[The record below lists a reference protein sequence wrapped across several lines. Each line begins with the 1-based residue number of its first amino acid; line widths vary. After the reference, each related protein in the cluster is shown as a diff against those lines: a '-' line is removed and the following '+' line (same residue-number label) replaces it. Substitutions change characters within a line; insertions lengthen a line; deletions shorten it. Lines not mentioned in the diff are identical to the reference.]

1 MNANAV
7 AACLIDRYKTML
19 HFVDPV
25 QDLGAALLTVEKPN
39 RYIGGE
45 YGRLARRDATL
56 QTLIAFP
63 DLYEIGMS
71 NQALKIL
78 YNQLNAIDG
87 ASCDRAFAPAPDFE
101 RLLQERHVPLY
112 GLDTG
117 ISLRDLDLLFF
128 TFGYE
133 LGITNVLTMLDL
145 AAIPLHTS
153 ERGDDAPIVLMG
165 GPCVSN
171 PLPYQDFVD
180 AFWIGEAEGGFFEM
194 FTVLLTMKT
203 AGASRGELLAY
214 IIAHPSVWTRGKAS
228 ARRAIDPMFTER
240 VNDVAVFPIPN
251 MRVIQHHG
259 AVEIMRGCPN
269 GCRFCHAGYWYRP
282 MRQKSVDT
290 IRREVAAFVQ
300 RGGYREICL
309 SSLSSGDYQ
318 GIEAL
323 VDQLNSEYGQEHVS
337 FQLPS
342 LRVSTFSLPLLAKLA
357 EVRKSGLTFAVETPV
372 DAWQLAIN
380 KQVSLDNVTAI
391 LKEARKQGWRGAKFY
406 FMVGLP
412 LPNIDQI
419 TEEAAIIDFI
429 LELAKRTGMHFSVNV
444 GTFIPKPHTP
454 YQWAAQIDEAA
465 ARVKLEYIRY
475 ELKSRGHKVGIQDP
489 FISMLEGIISRGDER
504 AGVLIETA
512 YRRGCRLDAWNEYIK
527 KNVWQDIFAE
537 HKALTRD
544 FLSARPS
551 NAPLPWNV
559 IDSNILPDFMQ
570 EERKKSLG
578 QESTPPCVERCTHFC
593 GICTNDTHT
602 IENIIQHDNSDNSFT
617 DVLPSNSPDLPSSPT
632 YRLLFIFTKA
642 GSAIF
647 QPHLALIELFSMSMT
662 RAAVP
667 VLYTQG
673 FNPLPKLE
681 IAAPLSIGVSAA
693 AEIAAIETFGFY
705 DAARFLEAMNRALPE
720 GIHIVK
726 AINVSIPFGVKKH
739 SLSSLLWGFAYAN
752 GAETDYVPA
761 ANDKQYRAARID
773 AADSASIYGLHRL
786 AVLAKS
792 AVSADAPE
800 SYFMAYR
807 ALYPNTP
814 V

>member
-1 MNANAV
+1 MIHKNM
-7 AACLIDRYKTML
+7 I

-39 RYIGGE
+39 RYVGGE
-45 YGRLARRDATL
+45 YGRLARRNATL
-56 QTLIAFP
+56 RTLIAFP

-78 YNQLNAIDG
+78 YNQLNTIDG

-101 RLLQERHVPLY
+101 RLLRERRLPLY

-153 ERGDDAPIVLMG
+153 ERGDGDPIVLMG

-171 PLPYQDFVD
+171 PLPYQDFID
-180 AFWIGEAEGGFFEM
+180 AFWIGEAEAGFFEM
-194 FTVLLTMKT
+194 VTALLAMKT
-203 AGASRGELLAY
+203 VGASRGDLLAY
-214 IIAHPSVWTRGKAS
+214 ITTHPSIWTRGKAR

-240 VNDVAVFPIPN
+240 ANDAAIFPIPN

-282 MRQKSVDT
+282 MRQKSIDA
-290 IRREVAAFVQ
+290 IRREVAAFVR

-309 SSLSSGDYQ
+309 SSLSSGDYR

-323 VDQLNSEYGQEHVS
+323 IDRLNSEYGHEHVS

-412 LPNIDQI
+412 LPSIDQI
-419 TEEAAIIDFI
+419 TEEAAIVSFI

-465 ARVKLEYIRY
+465 ARIKLEYIRY

-489 FISMLEGIISRGDER
+489 FVSTLEGIISRGDER
-504 AGVLIETA
+504 AGALIETA
-512 YRRGCRLDAWNEYIK
+512 YRRGCRLDAWNEYIQ
-527 KNVWQDIFAE
+527 KNVWHDIFAE
-537 HKALTRD
+537 HEALTRA
-544 FLSARPS
+544 FLSERPS
-551 NAPLPWNV
+551 NAPLPWNM
-559 IDSNILPDFMQ
+559 IDSGILPDFMQ
-570 EERKKSLG
+570 EERKESLAH
-578 QESTPPCVERCTHFC
+578 ESTPPCMEQCTHFC
-593 GICTNDTHT
+593 GICTNDTQT
-602 IENIIQHDNSDNSFT
+602 VENIVPHDDSLV
-617 DVLPSNSPDLPSSPT
+617 DVVPSTTPDSPSSPAT
-632 YRLLFIFTKA
+632 YRLLFTFTKTK
-642 GSAIF
+642 SAIF

-667 VLYTQG
+667 VFYSQG

-693 AEIAAIETFGFY
+693 AEIAAIETLGFY
-705 DAARFLEAMNRALPE
+705 DAVSFLEAMNRALPE
-720 GIHIVK
+720 GIRIVE

-761 ANDKQYRAARID
+761 ASDKQYRAARID
-773 AADSASIYGLHRL
+773 AASSTSVYGLHRL

-792 AVSADAPE
+792 AISANAPE
-800 SYFMAYR
+800 PYFTVYR
-807 ALYPNTP
+807 ALYPDMLIP
-814 V
+814 

>member
-1 MNANAV
+1 MV
-7 AACLIDRYKTML
+7 

-25 QDLGAALLTVEKPN
+25 QDLGAALLSVEKPN
-39 RYIGGE
+39 RYVGGE

-101 RLLQERHVPLY
+101 RLLRERRLPLY

-117 ISLRDLDLLFF
+117 ISLRDRDLLFF

-133 LGITNVLTMLDL
+133 LGITNVLAMLDL
-145 AAIPLHTS
+145 AAIPLHNS
-153 ERGDDAPIVLMG
+153 ERGDSDPIVLMG

-194 FTVLLTMKT
+194 FTALVAMKIQ
-203 AGASRGELLAY
+203 GASRGELLAY
-214 IIAHPSVWTRGKAS
+214 IIDHPSVWTRGKTS
-228 ARRAIDPMFTER
+228 ARRAIDTMFTKR

-282 MRQKSVDT
+282 MRQKSIDA
-290 IRREVAAFVQ
+290 IEREVAAFVR

-309 SSLSSGDYQ
+309 SSLSSGDYR

-323 VDQLNSEYGQEHVS
+323 VDRLNSKFRQEHVS

-357 EVRKSGLTFAVETPV
+357 EVRKSGLTFAVETPI

-412 LPNIDQI
+412 LPNIDEI
-419 TEEAAIIDFI
+419 TEEAAIIGFI
-429 LELAKRTGMHFSVNV
+429 LELAKRAGMHFSVNV

-489 FISMLEGIISRGDER
+489 FISTLEGIISRGDER
-504 AGVLIETA
+504 AGALIETA
-512 YRRGCRLDAWNEYIK
+512 YRRGCRLDAWNEYIQ
-527 KNVWQDIFAE
+527 KNVWYSIFAE
-537 HKALTRD
+537 HEVLTRD
-544 FLSARPS
+544 FLSERPS
-551 NAPLPWNV
+551 DAPLPWNV
-559 IDSNILPDFMQ
+559 IDSGILPDFMQ
-570 EERKKSLG
+570 EERKKSFVQG
-578 QESTPPCVERCTHFC
+578 STSQCIEKCTHFC
-593 GICTNDTHT
+593 GTCTYDTHT
-602 IENIIQHDNSDNSFT
+602 VENIIQHDISLV
-617 DVLPSNSPDLPSSPT
+617 DVLPSTIPNLPSSPVT
-632 YRLLFIFTKA
+632 HRLLFIFTKT

-667 VLYTQG
+667 VFYTQG

-681 IAAPLSIGVSAA
+681 IAAPLSIGVSAS

-705 DAARFLEAMNRALPE
+705 DAARFLEVMNCALPE
-720 GIHIVK
+720 GIRIVE
-726 AINVSIPFGVKKH
+726 AINVNIPFGVKKY

-773 AADSASIYGLHRL
+773 ATGSASVYGLHRL

-792 AVSADAPE
+792 AVSTDAPE
-800 SYFMAYR
+800 SYFTVYR
-807 ALYPNTP
+807 ALYPDVLIPRIQNQNSP

>member
-1 MNANAV
+1 MV
-7 AACLIDRYKTML
+7 

-39 RYIGGE
+39 RYVGGE
-45 YGRLARRDATL
+45 YGRLAKRYATL

-101 RLLQERHVPLY
+101 RLLRERRLPLY

-145 AAIPLHTS
+145 AAIPLHNS
-153 ERGDDAPIVLMG
+153 ERGDSDPIILMG

-171 PLPYQDFVD
+171 PLPYQDFID

-194 FTVLLTMKT
+194 FTVLVAMKT
-203 AGASRGELLAY
+203 EGVSRGELLAY
-214 IIAHPSVWTRGKAS
+214 IITHPSVWTRGKTS
-228 ARRAIDPMFTER
+228 ARRAIDTVFTER

-290 IRREVAAFVQ
+290 IRHEVAAFVR

-309 SSLSSGDYQ
+309 SSLSSGDYR

-323 VDQLNSEYGQEHVS
+323 VDQLNSEYRQEHVS

-419 TEEAAIIDFI
+419 TEEAAIVGFI

-465 ARVKLEYIRY
+465 ARIKLEYIRY

-489 FISMLEGIISRGDER
+489 FISTLEGIISRGDER
-504 AGVLIETA
+504 AGALIETA
-512 YRRGCRLDAWNEYIK
+512 YRRGCRLDAWNEYIQ
-527 KNVWQDIFAE
+527 KNVWHDIFAE
-537 HKALTRD
+537 HEALTRD
-544 FLSARPS
+544 FLSERPID
-551 NAPLPWNV
+551 APLPWNV
-559 IDSNILPDFMQ
+559 IDSGILLDFMQ
-570 EERKKSLG
+570 EERKKSLA
-578 QESTPPCVERCTHFC
+578 QDSALPCIEKCTHFC
-593 GICTNDTHT
+593 GICINDIHT
-602 IENIIQHDNSDNSFT
+602 VENIIQYDNSL
-617 DVLPSNSPDLPSSPT
+617 VGILPSITPDLPSSPVT
-632 YRLLFIFTKA
+632 YRLLFIFTKI
-642 GSAIF
+642 GSVIF
-647 QPHLALIELFSMSMT
+647 QPHLALVELFSMSMT

-681 IAAPLSIGVSAA
+681 IAAPLSIGVSAS

-705 DAARFLEAMNRALPE
+705 DAARFLEAMNYALPE
-720 GIHIVK
+720 GIRIVE

-761 ANDKQYRAARID
+761 TNDKQYRAARID
-773 AADSASIYGLHRL
+773 ATGSTSVYGLHRL

-792 AVSADAPE
+792 AVSPNAPE
-800 SYFMAYR
+800 SYFTVYR
-807 ALYPNTP
+807 ALYPDVLIPCIQNQNTP
-814 V
+814 I

>member
-1 MNANAV
+1 
-7 AACLIDRYKTML
+7 ML

-39 RYIGGE
+39 RYVGGE
-45 YGRLARRDATL
+45 YGRLARRDAML

-87 ASCDRAFAPAPDFE
+87 VSCDRAFAPAPDFE
-101 RLLQERHVPLY
+101 RLLRERRLPLY

-117 ISLRDLDLLFF
+117 ISLHDLDLLFF

-133 LGITNVLTMLDL
+133 LGITNVLAMLDL
-145 AAIPLHTS
+145 AAIPLHIS
-153 ERGDDAPIVLMG
+153 ERGDGDPIVLMG

-180 AFWIGEAEGGFFEM
+180 AFWIGEAEAGFFEM
-194 FTVLLTMKT
+194 VVALVAMKT
-203 AGASRGELLAY
+203 KGASHDELLAY
-214 IIAHPSVWTRGKAS
+214 IISHPSVWTRGKVRAC
-228 ARRAIDPMFTER
+228 RAIDPMFTER
-240 VNDVAVFPIPN
+240 VNDAAVFPIPN

-282 MRQKSVDT
+282 MRQKSVDA
-290 IRREVAAFVQ
+290 IEREVAAFVR

-309 SSLSSGDYQ
+309 SSLSSGDYR

-323 VDQLNSEYGQEHVS
+323 VERLNSEYGQEHVS

-357 EVRKSGLTFAVETPV
+357 KVRKSGLTFAVETPV

-412 LPNIDQI
+412 LPNIDHI
-419 TEEAAIIDFI
+419 TEEAAIVGFI
-429 LELAKRTGMHFSVNV
+429 LELAKRTGMHFSVNA

-454 YQWAAQIDEAA
+454 YQWAEQIDEAT
-465 ARVKLEYIRY
+465 ARIKLEYIRY

-489 FISMLEGIISRGDER
+489 FISTLEGIISRGDER
-504 AGVLIETA
+504 AGALIEAA
-512 YRRGCRLDAWNEYIK
+512 YRKGCRLDAWNEYIQK
-527 KNVWQDIFAE
+527 DVWRHIFAE
-537 HKALTRD
+537 HEVLTRD
-544 FLSARPS
+544 FLSERPS
-551 NAPLPWNV
+551 GVPSLPWDV
-559 IDSNILPDFMQ
+559 IDSGILPDFMQ
-570 EERKKSLG
+570 EERNKSLV
-578 QESTPPCVERCTHFC
+578 QESTSPCMERCTHFC
-593 GICTNDTHT
+593 GICANDTQT
-602 IENIIQHDNSDNSFT
+602 VENIVQNDTPVDA
-617 DVLPSNSPDLPSSPT
+617 LPSITPDPPSSPVT
-632 YRLLFIFTKA
+632 YRLLFTFTKTS
-642 GSAIF
+642 SAIF
-647 QPHLALIELFSMSMT
+647 QPHLALIELFSMAMT
-662 RAAVP
+662 RAAIP
-667 VLYTQG
+667 ILYTQG

-681 IAAPLSIGVSAA
+681 IAAPLSIGVSAS
-693 AEIAAIETFGFY
+693 AEIAAIETVGFY
-705 DAARFLEAMNRALPE
+705 DAIHFLEEMNHALPA
-720 GIHIVK
+720 GIRIVE

-739 SLSSLLWGFAYAN
+739 SLSSLLWGFAYTN

-761 ANDKQYRAARID
+761 ANDKQYRVARID
-773 AADSASIYGLHRL
+773 AAGSTSVYGLHRL
-786 AVLAKS
+786 AVLAKG
-792 AVSADAPE
+792 AVAATPE
-800 SYFMAYR
+800 SYFTVYR
-807 ALYPNTP
+807 ALYPCAYTP